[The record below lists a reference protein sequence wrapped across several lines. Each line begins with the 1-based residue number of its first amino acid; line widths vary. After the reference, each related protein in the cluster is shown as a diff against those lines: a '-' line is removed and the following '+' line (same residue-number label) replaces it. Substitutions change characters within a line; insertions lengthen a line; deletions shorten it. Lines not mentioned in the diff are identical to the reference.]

1 MTKSILLFLFLL
13 SGTFAIAQNNVLL
26 LQKKGKTQ
34 KSFFPGH
41 YISIKTKQGNFADG
55 LITRIHQ
62 DTVYIRHFDIQQEVT
77 PYGGVYFD
85 TAFKYTTAIHVNDI
99 GALVLT
105 KGVAKNRTNG
115 TLLLIAGGGVM
126 ALSAVN
132 GLYRKEPA
140 REWYKPTSYISA
152 GALIG
157 LGLWLRHPGKSMLR
171 AGKKYSF
178 KILLLG
184 TR

>member
-1 MTKSILLFLFLL
+1 MIKSILLFLFLL
-13 SGTFAIAQNNVLL
+13 SATFAIAQNNVLL

-34 KSFFPGH
+34 QSFFPGH

-62 DTVYIRHFDIQQEVT
+62 DTIYIHHFDIQQEVT
-77 PYGGVYFD
+77 AYGGVYFD
-85 TAFKYTTAIHVNDI
+85 TAFRYTTAINVNDI

-105 KGVAKNRTNG
+105 RAVLKNRSNG

-126 ALSAVN
+126 ALGAIN

-140 REWYKPTSYISA
+140 REWYKPSSYISA
-152 GALIG
+152 GVLVG
-157 LGLWLRHPGKSMLR
+157 LGVWLKRPGKNMLR
-171 AGKKYSF
+171 TGKKYSF
-178 KILLLG
+178 KILPLG